1 MPDFTLKQHDTWP
14 PLDAALVDANGPIN
28 LTTAASV
35 KLILKTASGSTQ
47 IIGTCSIVSAVAGT
61 VRYLWQTSDTAS
73 VNTFNAE
80 FEITWNDGKI
90 ETVPNSGYFEVAVVA
105 DLG

>member
-1 MPDFTLKQHDTWP
+1 MADFTLKQHDTWP
-14 PLDAALVDANGPIN
+14 PLDATLEDAAGPIN

-35 KLILKTASGSTQ
+35 KLILKTPSGSTT
-47 IIGTCSIVSAVAGT
+47 ITGTCSIVSAVAGT

-90 ETVPNSGYFEVAVVA
+90 ETVPNSGYFEVSVVA